1 VIAHGANGLLQ
12 VFREPAALPR
22 PYAVENENFTWDNRF
37 TVLAGSAGAGLTVDA
52 LGRASRRDLA
62 RVVSARILGLPH
74 EARRV
79 LPGLYDGDRLAAG
92 PDFDG
97 QGALFVR
104 FSPKNPISGATF
116 GGF

>member
-1 VIAHGANGLLQ
+1 MITHGANGLLQ

-22 PYAVENENFTWDNRF
+22 PYAVGNDQFTWDNRF
-37 TVLAGSAGAGLTVDA
+37 TVLASSAGAGLTVDA

-62 RVVSARILGLPH
+62 RVVSARVLALPH

-79 LPGLYDGDRLAAG
+79 LPGLYDGDRLASG

-97 QGALFVR
+97 HGTLFVR